1 MLSGDVCCRVPYP
14 PGRRSAFYRF
24 SVSLSFIV
32 LSLSLSKHRTF
43 FGSIIFFFVE
53 RYIESFGRISN
64 TNNTSRSWYKYVV
77 HAFRVLVYCKHEHV
91 RNCFSLG
98 FQSFPQP
105 CFDCLRLR
113 KVRVGHHEA
122 SEPGTA
128 SGRKFRWILLRETAA
143 GVPSVASLT
152 YTSPFLRPAIRR
164 VRAGVCP
171 RSMQCVL
178 IARRS
183 RPAHCLLTWSP
194 RLLAVDQV

>member
-24 SVSLSFIV
+24 IVSLSFIV

-91 RNCFSLG
+91 RKCLSWLSELSSTMFWLPQTAESTSRSSRGKWTGHSKRSQVSLDSSARDG
-98 FQSFPQP
+98 
-105 CFDCLRLR
+105 C
-113 KVRVGHHEA
+113 
-122 SEPGTA
+122 
-128 SGRKFRWILLRETAA
+128 W
-143 GVPSVASLT
+143 
-152 YTSPFLRPAIRR
+152 
-164 VRAGVCP
+164 
-171 RSMQCVL
+171 CV
-178 IARRS
+178 
-183 RPAHCLLTWSP
+183 T
-194 RLLAVDQV
+194 VT